1 MILLDDVFA
10 ELDPGR
16 AVRLLDLLEAEER
29 GQVLLTAPKASD
41 LEPRG
46 GRLPRWHIR
55 GREDHRMSQK
65 GRDPAPLGQVLAGY
79 LERSGLARKMEEA
92 SVVPAW
98 PELVGPAIAAVTTP
112 LRVTDGVLIV
122 AVRSSAWLMELRLM
136 EGEILRRVNAGR
148 RRGRLSRI
156 RFVMGDR

>member
-1 MILLDDVFA
+1 
-10 ELDPGR
+10 
-16 AVRLLDLLEAEER
+16 
-29 GQVLLTAPKASD
+29 
-41 LEPRG
+41 
-46 GRLPRWHIR
+46 
-55 GREDHRMSQK
+55 MSQK

-136 EGEILRRVNAGR
+136 EDEILRRVNAGR